1 MRARRRTK
9 ILPGQATRA
18 FRGLINLKASTD
30 MSTTANETAAEA
42 AKDRIALWAIFSIPL
57 IWGIGF
63 PLTHNAVAQVD
74 PGLYAFSRSL
84 VATLA
89 LLPFAL
95 PYVAKAN
102 RRTVIGGLI
111 LGGFSALNI
120 VSQSYALS
128 HLSSASAA
136 FCVTLSI
143 VFIPFVM
150 LALRHGL
157 PSRIDIASVSIGLV
171 GAYVF
176 LGARLDSLNVG
187 YAWGLTAAFAIAMN
201 IGIIGKLT
209 AHQGGVNRLALAFFQ
224 ILFGTV
230 ALAYFPIRR
239 PLEPLTHPQVWTAIL
254 FMGVMSTALAVV
266 LQTRYQQ
273 RVGTARTSVIFN
285 LDLVFASVFGL
296 VNKEPLTIAQI
307 SGGVVLLLAS
317 SLESVLGVI
326 RKLLGKRPRDEASVS
341 NS

>member
-1 MRARRRTK
+1 
-9 ILPGQATRA
+9 
-18 FRGLINLKASTD
+18 
-30 MSTTANETAAEA
+30 MSTTANETVAEK

-63 PLTHNAVAQVD
+63 PLTHNAVAHVD
-74 PGLYAFSRSL
+74 PGLYAFSRSF
-84 VATLA
+84 VAVLA

-111 LGGFSALNI
+111 LGCVSALNI

-150 LALRHGL
+150 LALGQGL
-157 PSRIDIASVSIGLV
+157 PSRIDIASVLIGLI

-176 LGARLDSLNVG
+176 LGAKLDGLNVG
-187 YAWGLTAAFAIAMN
+187 YAWGLTAAFAIALN

-209 AHQGGVNRLALAFFQ
+209 SHHGGVNRLALAFFQ

-230 ALAYFPIRR
+230 ALAYFPLHR
-239 PLEPLTHPQVWTAIL
+239 PLEPLTHPQVWTAII
-254 FMGVMSTALAVV
+254 FMGVLSTALAVGF
-266 LQTRYQQ
+266 QTRYQH
-273 RVGTARTSVIFN
+273 RVGTTRTSLIFN
-285 LDLVFASVFGL
+285 LDLVFASLFGL
-296 VNKEPLTIAQI
+296 LNKEPLTIAQI
-307 SGGVVLLLAS
+307 GGGVVLLLAS
-317 SLESVLGVI
+317 SLESALGAV
-326 RKLLGKRPRDEASVS
+326 RTLLGKRASGKAHVS